1 MIAGCIQNLP
11 SECSDTRSRGSEK
24 NNILDF
30 CKTAEVEKQNLWVG
44 HNNNTLANFIY

>member
-11 SECSDTRSRGSEK
+11 SESSDTRSIGSQK

-30 CKTAEVEKQNLWVG
+30 CKTAEVEKQNLWLPTTNAVRG
-44 HNNNTLANFIY
+44 GT